1 MTSLTDQP
9 KNINPLADVQ
19 FKFEI
24 GALPKT
30 SFFIQSVNL
39 PGVALE
45 GAVISTPQ
53 LQSFSRHTGII
64 TYDPLNVTFLI
75 DEYLKNWQEVYEWII
90 GEEHK
95 YTSAV
100 LTILSSSMNPTMEI
114 HFKEIFPSTLS
125 GINFDSTTADP
136 TYQQATVSFNYTSY
150 SIKNLL
156 LISMVFQSIWLM

>member
-1 MTSLTDQP
+1 MTTLRTQP

-24 GALPKT
+24 DALPNT
-30 SFFIQSVNL
+30 TFFIQTCNL
-39 PGVALE
+39 PGISLE
-45 GAVISTPQ
+45 AATIAAPQ
-53 LQSFSRHTGII
+53 RSNFSRHTGII
-64 TYDPLNVTFLI
+64 SYEPLSITFLI

-90 GEEHK
+90 GEENK

-136 TYQQATVSFNYTSY
+136 TYQQATVSFNYTNY

-156 LISMVFQSIWLM
+156 NNPR

>member
-1 MTSLTDQP
+1 MTALAKQP
-9 KNINPLADVQ
+9 ENINPLADVQ
-19 FKFEI
+19 FRFI
-24 GALPKT
+24 VDALPKAT
-30 SFFIQSVNL
+30 FFVQTVNL
-39 PGVALE
+39 PGVSLE
-45 GAVISTPQ
+45 GATVSVPQ
-53 LQSFSRHTGII
+53 LQNLTRHTGII
-64 TYDPLNVTFLI
+64 TYETLEVAFLI

-90 GEEHK
+90 GEENK

-136 TYQQATVSFNYTSY
+136 TYQQATVSFNYTNY

-156 LISMVFQSIWLM
+156 NNPR